1 MSRKHQNTVTTIE
14 DLENL
19 ENIESANLD
28 RVDSKENKQEEIYN
42 LRNKCVDLFIPLS
55 SRINYL
61 IKFYNHCLSD
71 INYGFEEVISRI
83 TGMYFF
89 SKTKNLEEYINQIC
103 KTEELGISCRI
114 ECAKSL
120 EENGYI
126 HINSIFSLEKDK
138 VKTLSTPVR
147 IDTVLFL
154 MKSEKFKEE
163 AREYFCD
170 IINDSSIEEIY
181 RYKTIQK
188 LESTFDASK
197 TVIPLRIQ
205 RKKKI
210 EISDKNIQ
218 KFIYYAKEACIR
230 FVKNER
236 NTFTYRT
243 LACQYPFEKCNIDD
257 SHCSDFL
264 EKFLMS
270 VADNQHI
277 NDDVRADACDV
288 ILQYGS
294 EESREGARN
303 IIYILGGGDRV
314 QNNIFKNAQNVHV
327 RSIEESVQKIIDR
340 LIGYHPRNKKFY
352 DFKHSKDDIHKL
364 IENEEKE
371 SKQQIEGALIRI
383 GLDRAVYGS
392 SNVSLSTILSHVW
405 TYIQDSEF
413 KEELEKRLLEELV
426 ESNNKCSTGYASRL
440 VNTLSGFDESMSVTI
455 SYEDQIV
462 SNLEG
467 RLNARIRLIQNEEYM
482 EKVLTEMTI
491 PVLFFHQRMNFLKF
505 FRENISK
512 IREDMYD
519 EFRHHMTDIDY
530 DFYFRKAIIHYEGCN

>member
-1 MSRKHQNTVTTIE
+1 
-14 DLENL
+14 
-19 ENIESANLD
+19 
-28 RVDSKENKQEEIYN
+28 
-42 LRNKCVDLFIPLS
+42 
-55 SRINYL
+55 
-61 IKFYNHCLSD
+61 
-71 INYGFEEVISRI
+71 
-83 TGMYFF
+83 MYFF

-103 KTEELGISCRI
+103 KAREIGITYRI

-120 EENGYI
+120 EENGYV
-126 HINSIFSLEKDK
+126 HINSIFNSEKDK
-138 VKTLSTPVR
+138 IKTLSTPVR

-188 LESTFDASK
+188 LESTFEASK
-197 TVIPLRIQ
+197 TAIPLRIQ

-210 EISDKNIQ
+210 EISENNIK

-243 LACQYPFEKCNIDD
+243 LACQYLFEKCNIDD
-257 SHCSDFL
+257 SDCSDFL

-352 DFKHSKDDIHKL
+352 DFNQSKDDIHKL

-371 SKQQIEGALIRI
+371 TKQQIEGALIRI
-383 GLDRAVYGS
+383 GLDRAVYGT

-413 KEELEKRLLEELV
+413 KAELEKRLLEELV

-440 VNTLSGFDESMSVTI
+440 VNTLSGFDENMSVTI

-530 DFYFRKAIIHYEGCN
+530 DFYFRKAIIHYEGYNC

>member
-1 MSRKHQNTVTTIE
+1 MSKIQKTITNLE
-14 DLENL
+14 DLDIKIQENSNRNDN
-19 ENIESANLD
+19 ELD
-28 RVDSKENKQEEIYN
+28 EKDDEKINT
-42 LRNKCVDLFIPLS
+42 LREKCIDLFIPLQI
-55 SRINYL
+55 RIKYLVRFHNYC
-61 IKFYNHCLSD
+61 ISD
-71 INYGFEEVISRI
+71 TDYGFGEIISRI

-103 KTEELGISCRI
+103 QVTEIGLSYRI
-114 ECAKSL
+114 ECAKTL
-120 EENGYI
+120 EENGHTYL
-126 HINSIFSLEKDK
+126 NSMFKKEKDQ

-154 MKSEKFKEE
+154 MKSEKFKEQS
-163 AREYFCD
+163 REYFCD
-170 IINDSSIEEIY
+170 IINDSSVEEIY

-188 LESTFDASK
+188 LESTFEASK
-197 TVIPLRIQ
+197 TVIPLRVQ

-218 KFIYYAKEACIR
+218 KFIYYAREACIR

-236 NTFTYRT
+236 NTLTYRT
-243 LACQYPFEKCNIDD
+243 LASQYLFEKCNVEDKD
-257 SHCSDFL
+257 CLDFL

-270 VADNQHI
+270 VADNYHI
-277 NDDVRADACDV
+277 NDDIRADACDV

-294 EESREGARN
+294 EEAREGARN
-303 IIYILGGGDRV
+303 IIYVLGGGDRV
-314 QNNIFKNAQNVHV
+314 NNNIFKNAQNVHV

-340 LIGYHPRNKKFY
+340 LIGYHPRNKQFY
-352 DFKHSKDDIHKL
+352 NFTQSRDDIIKL
-364 IENEEKE
+364 IENEEKDT
-371 SKQQIEGALIRI
+371 KQQIEGSLIRI
-383 GLDRAVYGS
+383 GLDRAVYGN
-392 SNVSLSTILSHVW
+392 SNVSLSTILSRVW

-413 KEELEKRLLEELV
+413 KEELQKRLLEELV

-440 VNTLSGFDESMSVTI
+440 VNTLSGFDETMSVTI

-467 RLNARIRLIQNEEYM
+467 RLNARIRLIKNEEYM
-482 EKVLTEMTI
+482 EKVLNEMTI

-512 IREDMYD
+512 IREEMYD

-530 DFYFRKAIIHYEGCN
+530 DFYFRKAIIHYEGCNS